1 MGRVLAEHNDV
12 LRSCK
17 WECCGYTAEVEGDS
31 MVLLFHEAAD
41 AAAFC
46 LQVRGARGS
55 CGMASEGVAGQSAF
69 LALRHAGKMRCR
81 SRGWGTG

>member
-1 MGRVLAEHNDV
+1 MSRHPAIMGRVLAEHNDV

-46 LQVRGARGS
+46 LQVLR
-55 CGMASEGVAGQSAF
+55 EGGGLGGWRVTPCCCSSTRQPMRQHSA
-69 LALRHAGKMRCR
+69 CR
-81 SRGWGTG
+81 